1 VRNRVKI
8 VFTAG
13 AAVVLASAAAAQDV
27 SVCAQE
33 YMVACAGCDG
43 ESGRCD
49 GPLAGLIEIET
60 PNLTML
66 AEQAGEAF
74 TCEGILLVIDRRNE
88 IRADGSEMPV

>member
-1 VRNRVKI
+1 MRNRVKI